1 MTYTRYHS
9 KYLAYELTKRLAADR
24 AEKLAQSLSN
34 ATVDL
39 NPHQIEA
46 ALFAFRS
53 PLSRGAILADEVGLG
68 KTIEAGL
75 IVSQLWAE
83 KKRRILCLVPAALRK
98 QWNRELAD
106 KFFIDSL
113 ILESKNYKDLVKK
126 GSANPFEQS
135 GQVVICSYQFAC
147 SKVDELRRVP
157 WDLVVIDEAHRLRNV
172 YKKSSKI
179 ARTLRDAI
187 GDRPKALLT
196 ATPLQNSLMELF
208 GLVSFVDPHIFGSEE
223 SFRDMFAKRTDNLSA
238 AQYANLRARIQPV
251 CQRTLRKQV
260 TEYVRYTR
268 RIPIT
273 QDFTPTD
280 DEQRLYEQVSAYLQ
294 KPELFALPSSQRQ
307 LITLVLRKILASSSF
322 AISATLGTMI
332 DRLEILKKK
341 QTVPAD
347 EDVAAVVGDDF
358 EEVDEM
364 EDEWAESE
372 GNATEA
378 TADDPAAEPTIAP
391 ADIGV
396 EIEELKHYKSLAESI
411 QQNAKGDALLVALR
425 NGFAKAKELGAPQ
438 KALIF
443 TESRRTQ
450 TYLRSLLEANGYRGQ
465 IVLFNGTNSDPE
477 SKQVYQQWLARHAGD
492 DHVSGSPTAD
502 MRSALVEEFQ
512 ERAPIMIATESA
524 AEGVNLQ
531 FCNLVVN
538 YDLPWNPQ
546 RIEQR
551 IGRCHRYGQNF
562 DVVVINFLN
571 RANEADQ
578 RVFQLLHEKF
588 RLFDGV
594 FGASDEVLGALETGI
609 DIEKRI
615 NAIYQ
620 TCRSSDEIRVGF
632 EQLQSDL
639 EEKIGAALSD
649 ARAKLMENF
658 DEDVHR
664 RLRLRQNETQE
675 QLNRYGEWLWK
686 LTQAEL
692 GNSATFDAETYRFTL
707 SAAPAGVPAAEAPL
721 GRYSLAAKTLPGEHH
736 YRPGHPLA
744 QTLVAAAKSR
754 PLECRELTFDYA
766 QRNGRV
772 ALVESLIGKSGW
784 LRVRQLSV
792 TALETEDSLLFAGV
806 TDDGIPLDHEVCTK
820 LLGLPADTGP
830 VATIPEADAATL
842 EKALAGEA
850 KRVLDDAMER
860 NQTYFDAESE
870 KLDRWAEDLK
880 DNLESEIKDL
890 ERDIRDAKKQAR
902 LVVELKEKIEAQK
915 RIKDLEHRR
924 NEKRKS
930 LFIAQDEIESKKDA
944 LIADVEARLEQL
956 NVAEDI
962 FTIRWRL
969 H

>member
-1 MTYTRYHS
+1 MFTRYHS

-106 KFFIDSL
+106 KFFIDSV
-113 ILESKNYKDLVKK
+113 ILESKNYKDLVRK
-126 GSANPFEQS
+126 GSVNPFEQTDK
-135 GQVVICSYQFAC
+135 VVICSYQFAC
-147 SKVDELRRVP
+147 SKVDDLRRVP

-179 ARTLRDAI
+179 ARTIRDAI

-208 GLVSFVDPHIFGSEE
+208 GLISFVDPHIFGSEE

-273 QDFTPTD
+273 QDFTPSAG
-280 DEQRLYEQVSAYLQ
+280 EQRLYEQVSEYLQ
-294 KPELFALPSSQRQ
+294 KPDLFALPSSQRQ

-332 DRLEILKKK
+332 DRLEELQKK
-341 QTVPAD
+341 QAQQAD
-347 EDVAAVVGDDF
+347 EDVTAVVGDDF
-358 EEVDEM
+358 EEADEM
-364 EDEWAESE
+364 ADEWAESE
-372 GNATEA
+372 GDADGGA
-378 TADDPAAEPTIAP
+378 TAAAPAAPT
-391 ADIGV
+391 ADIRS
-396 EIEELKHYKSLAESI
+396 EIEELKSYKALAESI

-425 NGFAKAKELGAPQ
+425 NGFAKAKELKAPQ

-450 TYLRSLLEANGYRGQ
+450 AYLRTLLEANGYAGR
-465 IVLFNGTNSDPE
+465 IVVFNGTNSDPE
-477 SKQVYQQWLARHAGD
+477 SKVVYQEWLKRHAD
-492 DHVSGSPTAD
+492 DDWISGSPTAD

-512 ERAPIMIATESA
+512 ERASIMIATESA

-551 IGRCHRYGQNF
+551 IGRCHRYGQEF

-578 RVFQLLHEKF
+578 RVFQLLNEKF

-632 EQLQSDL
+632 EQLQQDL
-639 EEKIGAALSD
+639 EEKIGTALRD

-664 RLRLRQNETQE
+664 RLRLRQSETQE
-675 QLNRYGEWLWK
+675 QLNRYGDWLWK

-692 GNSATFDAETYRFTL
+692 DGSARFEPDSFRFTL
-707 SAAPAGVPAAEAPL
+707 DRMPRGVAIPDVPL
-721 GRYSLAAKTLPGEHH
+721 GRYALAGKTLAHEHH

-744 QTLVAAAKSR
+744 QALVTAAKSR
-754 PLECRELTFDYA
+754 PLECRELTFDYGK
-766 QRNGRV
+766 RTGRA
-772 ALVESLIGKSGW
+772 ALVEGLIGKAGW
-784 LRVRQLSV
+784 LRIRRFSV
-792 TALETEDSLLFAGV
+792 TALETEDALLVAAV
-806 TDDGIPLDHEVCTK
+806 TDDGAAVDGDVCGK
-820 LLGLPADTGP
+820 LFGLPADVGNVVECAPDVAAQLETG
-830 VATIPEADAATL
+830 
-842 EKALAGEA
+842 LARES
-850 KRVLDDAMER
+850 KRVLDDAMQR

-870 KLDRWAEDLK
+870 KLDSWAEDLK
-880 DNLESEIKDL
+880 ENLEYEIKEL
-890 ERDIRDAKKQAR
+890 ERDIREAKKQAR

-915 RIKDLEHRR
+915 RVKELEHRR

-930 LFIAQDEIESKKDA
+930 LFVAQDEIEAKKDA
-944 LIADVEARLEQL
+944 LIADVEARLEQR
-956 NVAEDI
+956 NAQEDV
-962 FTIRWRL
+962 FTIRWRVR
-969 H
+969 